1 MAAANSMK
9 PFIFS
14 APAALACLVLLLLTG
29 GAAWAQEEDGQ
40 HKALRELE
48 AELDRGIVEVR
59 MLNDSLSKVPEKDRE
74 AVMFRRDERRFELL
88 NDLDELARGAA
99 KLPEDDPLRIQITQR
114 LENEFVDV
122 PQDLFDRMS
131 EFGDRI
137 ARFRAEL
144 EGLSGVDKL
153 VLEAYI
159 NSLEKLRLE
168 SYAAA
173 VKLIDG
179 RQALG
184 LPTDRIRNT
193 LVRQLY
199 LHAETLVGRLQF
211 TTIAT
216 RELNQRLA
224 SDPDN
229 ADLDAAVKLFSV
241 ARDVDIERLSTINDL
256 LGKLGENTS
265 ALKSA
270 LIQQGVALS
279 VRDLDRDVLSSL
291 VTDTLRW
298 LREYVVEN
306 GPDIAFDLAFFV
318 AILVLFR
325 LLGKLT
331 SRAVTAACERSG
343 AKVSVLLKDTLATV
357 SGGAI
362 MLVGLLI
369 ALAQIGISLGPML
382 AGLGVAGFIVGF
394 ALQDTLAN
402 FAAGGMILIYR
413 PYDVDDF
420 VEVAGASG
428 LVKKMSLVSTTITT
442 FDNQTLV
449 VPNSKIWGDVI
460 KNVTAQ
466 RVRRVDL
473 EFGISYSDDI
483 DKTEAVLRDIVEA
496 HELVLSK
503 PEAMIKVHSLGD
515 SSVNFVVRPWVKTA
529 DYWTVYWDLT
539 RAVKLR
545 FDEEGISIP
554 FPQRDVHYYRESG

>member
-1 MAAANSMK
+1 MK
-9 PFIFS
+9 PAGQLNHF
-14 APAALACLVLLLLTG
+14 ALACLLWLTL
-29 GAAWAQEEDGQ
+29 ASALVHAQEQSSQ
-40 HKALRELE
+40 HEALRELE
-48 AELDRGIVEVR
+48 LQLNRGIVEVE
-59 MLNDSLSKVPEKDRE
+59 MLNDSLSKVPDKDRE

-99 KLPEDDPLRIQITQR
+99 ELPEDDPLRMEITQR
-114 LENEFVDV
+114 LENEFADV
-122 PQDLFDRMS
+122 PQNLFDRMS

-144 EGLSGVDKL
+144 ESLSGVDKL

-159 NSLEKLRLE
+159 NSLEKLRLD

-179 RQALG
+179 RNALG
-184 LPTDRIRNT
+184 LPTGKIRNT

-199 LHAETLVGRLQF
+199 LHAETLIGRLQF
-211 TTIAT
+211 TSIAT

-224 SDPDN
+224 SDPEN
-229 ADLDAAVKLFSV
+229 ADIDAALKLFTV
-241 ARDVDIERLSTINDL
+241 ARDEDLERLSAINDL
-256 LGKLGENTS
+256 LGKLDENTH

-270 LIQQGVALS
+270 LIQQGVTLS
-279 VRDLDRDVLSSL
+279 VRDLDTDILSSL
-291 VTDTLRW
+291 FVDSLRW
-298 LREYVVEN
+298 LREYAVEN
-306 GPDIAFDLAFFV
+306 GPDIAFDLVVFV
-318 AILVLFR
+318 AILLLFR

-343 AKVSVLLKDTLATV
+343 AKVSVLLKETLATV
-357 SGGAI
+357 TGGTVMI
-362 MLVGLLI
+362 LGLLI
-369 ALAQIGISLGPML
+369 ALSQIGISLGPML

-420 VEVAGASG
+420 VEVAGAAG

-466 RVRRVDL
+466 KVRRVDL

-483 DKTEAVLRDIVEA
+483 PKTEEVLRDVVEA

-515 SSVNFVVRPWVKTA
+515 SSVNFVVRPWVKTD

-539 RAVKLR
+539 RAVKMR

-554 FPQRDVHYYRESG
+554 FPQRDVHFYREDA

>member
-1 MAAANSMK
+1 MK
-9 PFIFS
+9 S
-14 APAALACLVLLLLTG
+14 AGLSGPVALVCLFWLLLVS
-29 GAAWAQEEDGQ
+29 AVVAAQEQSSQ
-40 HKALRELE
+40 HEALRELE
-48 AELDRGIVEVR
+48 LQLNLGIVEVR
-59 MLNDSLSKVPEKDRE
+59 MLNDSLSKVPDKDRE

-99 KLPEDDPLRIQITQR
+99 KLPEDDPLRIEITQR
-114 LENEFVDV
+114 LENEFADV

-131 EFGDRI
+131 DFGDRI

-144 EGLSGVDKL
+144 ESLDGVDKL
-153 VLEAYI
+153 VLEPYI
-159 NSLEKLRLE
+159 NSLEKLRLD

-173 VKLIDG
+173 VKVIDG
-179 RQALG
+179 RHALG
-184 LPTDRIRNT
+184 LPTGKIRNT

-211 TTIAT
+211 TRIAS

-229 ADLDAAVKLFSV
+229 ADIDAALKLFNV
-241 ARDVDIERLSTINDL
+241 ARDEDIERLTTINDL
-256 LGKLGENTS
+256 LGKLGENTR

-279 VRDLDRDVLSSL
+279 VRDLDTDIIGSL
-291 VTDTLRW
+291 VVDSLQW
-298 LREYVVEN
+298 LRECAVEN
-306 GPDIAFDLAFFV
+306 GPDIAFDLAVFV
-318 AILVLFR
+318 AILLLFR

-331 SRAVTAACERSG
+331 SRAVTAACERPG
-343 AKVSVLLKDTLATV
+343 AKVSMLLKETLATV
-357 SGGAI
+357 TGGTVMI
-362 MLVGLLI
+362 LGLLI

-420 VEVAGASG
+420 IEVAGAAG

-466 RVRRVDL
+466 KVRRVDL

-483 DKTEAVLRDIVEA
+483 PRTEEVLRDVVEA
-496 HELVLSK
+496 HELVLRK

-515 SSVNFVVRPWVKTA
+515 SSVNFIVRPWVKTD

-539 RAVKLR
+539 RAVKMR

-554 FPQRDVHYYRESG
+554 FPQRDVHVYREEGGSS